1 MKFLVND
8 ECVCELNETQKKVI
22 CNDIN
27 CDEFEQDM
35 KRRVNYIIMHKYE
48 QCMKRL
54 KSEWLSCDESGQSKL
69 SKCGISS
76 MPLNDEEFAEL
87 VFAQESYRDRKSREL
102 EAIDGKL

>member
-8 ECVCELNETQKKVI
+8 ECVCELNETQKKVL

-27 CDEFEQDM
+27 CDEFEEDM

-54 KSEWLSCDESGQSKL
+54 QDEWMPKL
-69 SKCGISS
+69 KAAGVKAI
-76 MPLNDEEFAEL
+76 PLDNDEFAEI